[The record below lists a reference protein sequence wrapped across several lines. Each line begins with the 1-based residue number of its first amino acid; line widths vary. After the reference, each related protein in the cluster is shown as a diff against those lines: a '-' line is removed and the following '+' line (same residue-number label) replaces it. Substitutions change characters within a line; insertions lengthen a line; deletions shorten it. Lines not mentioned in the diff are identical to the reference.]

1 MQASHLARYKDIGM
15 LLVKHRHL
23 VSGPDAAGQADGSEE
38 VEADA
43 DALARDL
50 EELGPTFV
58 KLGQLLSTRAD
69 LLPAPYLRALAR
81 LQDRV
86 EPFGFED
93 VESIVTGELGVRL
106 SNAFRRF
113 DHVPMA
119 SASLGQ
125 VHRAELRDGRPV
137 VVKVQRPGIRARIV
151 EDMDAIEEMAG
162 FADQHSQVGRRLGF
176 ADMVAEF
183 RASLMRELDYVQE
196 AANLEAIGAVLADH
210 EDIVVPQPIPDYS
223 TGTVLTMDHVDGK
236 SVGAIGPLGL
246 MELDRPRLARALFR
260 SYLDQIL
267 VHGLFHAD
275 PHPGNV
281 LVTEDGRLALV
292 DLGMVARVAP
302 EVQDRLVTLLLALGE
317 GRGRDAADVAI
328 SLGRPLEGFD
338 AELFRQR
345 AADLGGRAAAASV
358 ADAQAGTLVAE
369 LTQIAAASCLRLPA
383 ELTMLGKALL
393 NLDEIVRRL
402 DPTFSP
408 EEAIREE
415 STELMRKKLVQAAS
429 PGNVLVAAME
439 AKQFAEQLPRRL
451 NQVIDALAAG
461 ELTINVQGIEERDLM
476 RGVQKLAN
484 RVAAALVVAA
494 LVIGAALIMDIETS
508 TELFG
513 YPALAIVF
521 FLLAALGALW
531 LLGGIVLSDLP
542 QRRRRRDR
550 S

>member
-1 MQASHLARYKDIGM
+1 M
-15 LLVKHRHL
+15 
-23 VSGPDAAGQADGSEE
+23 
-38 VEADA
+38 
-43 DALARDL
+43 
-50 EELGPTFV
+50 
-58 KLGQLLSTRAD
+58 
-69 LLPAPYLRALAR
+69 
-81 LQDRV
+81 
-86 EPFGFED
+86 
-93 VESIVTGELGVRL
+93 
-106 SNAFRRF
+106 
-113 DHVPMA
+113 
-119 SASLGQ
+119 
-125 VHRAELRDGRPV
+125 
-137 VVKVQRPGIRARIV
+137 
-151 EDMDAIEEMAG
+151 
-162 FADQHSQVGRRLGF
+162 
-176 ADMVAEF
+176 
-183 RASLMRELDYVQE
+183 
-196 AANLEAIGAVLADH
+196 
-210 EDIVVPQPIPDYS
+210 
-223 TGTVLTMDHVDGK
+223 
-236 SVGAIGPLGL
+236 
-246 MELDRPRLARALFR
+246 
-260 SYLDQIL
+260 
-267 VHGLFHAD
+267 
-275 PHPGNV
+275 
-281 LVTEDGRLALV
+281 
-292 DLGMVARVAP
+292 
-302 EVQDRLVTLLLALGE
+302 
-317 GRGRDAADVAI
+317 
-328 SLGRPLEGFD
+328 EGFD

-345 AADLGGRAAAASV
+345 AAELGSRATAGTV
-358 ADAQAGTLVAE
+358 GDVQAGTMVAE
-369 LTQIAAASCLRLPA
+369 LTQVAAASCLRLPA

-415 STELMRKKLVQAAS
+415 SAELMRKKLVQAAS